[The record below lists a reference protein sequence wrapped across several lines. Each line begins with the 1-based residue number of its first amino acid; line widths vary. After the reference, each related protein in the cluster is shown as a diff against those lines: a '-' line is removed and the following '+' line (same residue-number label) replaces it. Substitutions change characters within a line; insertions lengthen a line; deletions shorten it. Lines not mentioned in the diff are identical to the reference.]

1 MPDASR
7 IDFSALDEPVD
18 RQAAIDFETS
28 ISERFGLESARL
40 DHADAVVRGVFLG
53 IGAALLGAGVA
64 VLLVMDVLV
73 FVQQTTRP
81 TGLGTVMSYYPL
93 LGVGIAVLVAV
104 LRVRHWR
111 RHDPTTRR
119 YRLDRFARANGATY
133 VPVVRTLSR
142 PGMMFETGTIR
153 ATFDMITW
161 QGPRFVE
168 IGDHEYKPSPF
179 QKNSERRGYIGLRLD
194 VALPHIVLDS
204 VANDLRGEGTS
215 LRFRVDAAQ
224 RLSLEGDFDR
234 FFSLSCPTGYERDAL
249 YLFAPDIMQRFVDHA
264 AEFDVEIVDDWL
276 MLSTRAKL
284 ATLDREKWRNV
295 LDLVAALE
303 EKLWQWGRWRDEQL
317 VDGPRP
323 GAGRL
328 AGAGRDHGV
337 RRLAPL
343 DPGGTGRR
351 PVSSARSGVAP
362 AGRRLRSRRFRWTS
376 LTAFVLAMALM
387 NGPLILGSILFG
399 S

>member
-119 YRLDRFARANGATY
+119 YRL
-133 VPVVRTLSR
+133 
-142 PGMMFETGTIR
+142 
-153 ATFDMITW
+153 
-161 QGPRFVE
+161 
-168 IGDHEYKPSPF
+168 HEYKPSPF